1 MNSPS
6 RIYFLDNLRAFVI
19 LLVVVLH
26 GSMTYMTYAPSW
38 WYVLDPQN
46 SLFFTLLVLLID
58 IPIMLIMFFIAGYF
72 ALPSLSKR
80 GPTEFIKDKFVR
92 VGLPWLMG
100 ALFLAPPT
108 AYLIYYTRAVPIT
121 FFQFWATEF
130 WGEGYQQSV
139 YWFLGVLFLFF
150 LMLSLVYRLS
160 DRLRSSKRQVAMPSW
175 KLFTGFWAVMTLAML
190 LMNQIFPEAD
200 TWFRD
205 WYVLVFQPLRV
216 PLYIGYFGLGLY
228 AHLHGWFTKEGYR
241 PRLTPWATLAS
252 LSGLLYLGY
261 RLFVMPVVPQPAL
274 LIQAGYAILFNAFCL
289 SGFLAGAALFQQ
301 KVNRASPFWSS
312 LALSSYGIYFI
323 HPLILYPLA
332 YLFVPIS
339 LPLLLK
345 APLVITLG
353 LLLSWVVSALIL
365 TKTPLLQRAFA

>member
-1 MNSPS
+1 MNSPN
-6 RIYFLDNLRAFVI
+6 RVYFLDNLRAFVI

-26 GSMTYMTYAPSW
+26 GSMTYMAYAPPW

-72 ALPSLSKR
+72 ALPSLNKR
-80 GPTEFIKDKFVR
+80 GPGEFIKDKFVR
-92 VGLPWLMG
+92 VGLPWLAG
-100 ALFLAPPT
+100 GLFLAPPT
-108 AYLIYYTRAVPIT
+108 AYLIYYTRSVPIT
-121 FFQFWATEF
+121 LFQFWATEF

-150 LMLSLVYRLS
+150 LGLSLVYASS
-160 DRLRSSKRQVAMPSW
+160 DRVRSANRRLGQPSW
-175 KLFTGFWAVMTLAML
+175 KLFAGFWL
-190 LMNQIFPEAD
+190 LMSLGMFLMNGLFPMVD
-200 TWFRD
+200 TWFTH
-205 WYVLVFQPLRV
+205 WYIVVFQPLRV
-216 PLYIGYFGLGLY
+216 PLYIGYFILGLY
-228 AHLHGWFTKEGYR
+228 AHLKGWFTEAGYQ
-241 PRLTPWATLAS
+241 PRLVPWTLLAI

-261 RLFVMPVVPQPAL
+261 RLFVMPATPQPTL
-274 LIQAGYAILFNAFCL
+274 LIQAGYALLFNAFCL
-289 SGFLAGAALFQQ
+289 SAFLGGAAFFQR
-301 KVNRASPFWSS
+301 KVNRTSPFWSS

-332 YLFVPIS
+332 YVFVPIS

-345 APLVITLG
+345 APLVITLS
-353 LLLSWVVSALIL
+353 LLISWTVSALIL

>member
-1 MNSPS
+1 MNPPS

-26 GSMTYMTYAPSW
+26 GSMTYMAYAPPW

-58 IPIMLIMFFIAGYF
+58 VPIMLIMFFVAGYF
-72 ALPSLSKR
+72 ALPSLVKR
-80 GPTEFIKDKFVR
+80 GATEFVKDKFVR
-92 VGLPWLMG
+92 VGLPWLVG
-100 ALFLAPPT
+100 ALLLAPPT
-108 AYLIYYTRAVPIT
+108 AYLIYYTRAVPLT
-121 FFQFWATEF
+121 FLQFWATEF

-150 LMLSLVYRLS
+150 LLLSLVYMVSGRLQS
-160 DRLRSSKRQVAMPSW
+160 AQRRLTQPSW
-175 KLFTGFWAVMTLAML
+175 KLFVVFWVLMTLGMF
-190 LMNQIFPEAD
+190 LMNQISPEID

-205 WYVLVFQPLRV
+205 WYILVFQPLRV
-216 PLYIGYFGLGLY
+216 PLYFGYFALGLY
-228 AHLHGWFTKEGYR
+228 AQQHGWFTETGYR
-241 PRLTPWATLAS
+241 PCLVPWATLAV

-261 RLFVMPVVPQPAL
+261 RLFVMPATPGPAL
-274 LIQAGYAILFNAFCL
+274 LIQLGYAILFNAFCL
-289 SGFLAGAALFQQ
+289 SALLAGAALFQQ

-332 YLFVPIS
+332 YVFVPIS

-345 APLVITLG
+345 APLVILLG
-353 LLLSWVVSALIL
+353 LLLSWAASALVL
-365 TKTPLLQRAFA
+365 TKVPLLQRAFA